1 MDDSSRG
8 FGLAEGGYYFAMSDI
23 MDLKITGD
31 IFTKGS
37 WRLSGGYEIYP

>member
-23 MDLKITGD
+23 MDLKLTGD
-31 IFTKGS
+31 IFMAAF
-37 WRLSGGYEIYP
+37 RIDQL